1 MSRQQVDS
9 SAFLFSLPALNQ
21 PAYNNILEILKIC
34 LGLMRPQTMKDVWIF
49 QQTELLHWNIN
60 TSTVFFFFF
69 FFFSPSV
76 HLHFFHDLETDSNVL
91 ELRSDASHLRS
102 RRCRTAQS
110 AAAAANKERHHFN
123 SPNQTPNPE
132 RGSEVGGEQRH
143 NKVTVFFTRTLR
155 RVPVFFQS
163 QLGAKKP
170 FV

>member
-1 MSRQQVDS
+1 MSQQQVDS
-9 SAFLFSLPALNQ
+9 SASFLPALNQ

-60 TSTVFFFFF
+60 TSTVFFLFFF
-69 FFFSPSV
+69 FLPSV

-91 ELRSDASHLRS
+91 ELRSDVSHLRS
-102 RRCRTAQS
+102 RRCHTAQS
-110 AAAAANKERHHFN
+110 AAAENKERHHFN